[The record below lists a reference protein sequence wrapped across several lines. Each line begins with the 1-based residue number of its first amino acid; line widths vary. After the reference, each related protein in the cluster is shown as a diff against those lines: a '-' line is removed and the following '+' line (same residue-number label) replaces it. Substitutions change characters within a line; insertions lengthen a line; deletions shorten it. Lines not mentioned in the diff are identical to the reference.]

1 MKQIL
6 ICTACVVALSS
17 ASAPARTTTERDAA
31 AQVAAK
37 SELIVQ
43 ARQSASQPGAGRAV
57 AGQQIK
63 LLAPATLAPA
73 LPGVKGAVKDDA
85 GFDQDPMQCTTGQD
99 GACAIALPREQFPV
113 SATYE
118 ADADVTGQ
126 AGVNAR
132 PGPVAGP
139 AAGLFAFGFM
149 PAMSPGHDGRF
160 GRYDGN
166 IVGPDGSILKPDNL
180 MREGIFIATD
190 GTKWCT
196 YGDGGPKTTP
206 ITPKSLGE
214 GVFDPGQ
221 PETPPKSP
229 GVVTKPDGTTVFT
242 KKHQEGTK
250 TVYNPK
256 DKTLTTYDP
265 DGKKVHTIKDVTYR
279 DRSA

>member
-37 SELIVQ
+37 SDLIVQ

-63 LLAPATLAPA
+63 LFAPATLAPA
-73 LPGVKGAVKDDA
+73 LPGAKGAVKDDA

-99 GACAIALPREQFPV
+99 GTCAIALPREQFPV
-113 SATYE
+113 AATYE
-118 ADADVTGQ
+118 ANADVTGQ

-132 PGPVAGP
+132 PRPAAGPV
-139 AAGLFAFGFM
+139 AGLFAFGFM
-149 PAMSPGHDGRF
+149 PAMPLA
-160 GRYDGN
+160 YDGLMLN
-166 IVGPDGSILKPDNL
+166 PDGTKYGTNFRNFNHVSIA
-180 MREGIFIATD
+180 ID

-206 ITPKSLGE
+206 ITPKS
-214 GVFDPGQ
+214 
-221 PETPPKSP
+221 P

-242 KKHQEGTK
+242 KTHQEGTK

>member
-63 LLAPATLAPA
+63 LFAPATLAPA
-73 LPGVKGAVKDDA
+73 LPGAKGAVKDDA

-126 AGVNAR
+126 AGVNVR

-139 AAGLFAFGFM
+139 VAGLFAFGFM
-149 PAMSPGHDGRF
+149 PAMPLA
-160 GRYDGN
+160 YDGLMLN
-166 IVGPDGSILKPDNL
+166 PDGTSFRSFNDVL
-180 MREGIFIATD
+180 IATD

-206 ITPKSLGE
+206 ITPKSPGE

-221 PETPPKSP
+221 PETSPKSP

-242 KKHQEGTK
+242 KTHQEGTK